1 MLKFMSDDP
10 ILDQL
15 NRIKGQVSGIIEMY
29 QTDRGCIDVVRQVVA
44 VRSSLGGVAQKI
56 LSGEVKQC
64 TQERRAEDLDQ
75 ILKEVF
81 KYS

>member
-1 MLKFMSDDP
+1 MSDDP

-29 QTDRGCIDVVRQVVA
+29 QADRGCIDVVRQVVA

>member
-1 MLKFMSDDP
+1 MSDDP

-29 QTDRGCIDVVRQVVA
+29 QSDRGCIDVVRQVVA
-44 VRSSLGGVAQKI
+44 VRGSLSGVAQKL
-56 LSGEVKQC
+56 LSGEVREC
-64 TQERRAEDLDQ
+64 STQRVEDLDA